1 MLKPGM
7 MFIFPRPDTSMVFI
21 ILSIKQ
27 CPEHY
32 ELKIL
37 RYLDNVVSVFT
48 REILYYQFKDV
59 KVYENYWGWKLI
71 C

>member
-7 MFIFPRPDTSMVFI
+7 IFVFHRSFTPMVFI

-37 RYLDNVVSVFT
+37 RYLNNVISVFT
-48 REILYYQFKDV
+48 HEILYYQFKDV
-59 KVYENYWGWKLI
+59 KDYESYWGWILV

>member
-7 MFIFPRPDTSMVFI
+7 IFVSSIPIVFI

-27 CPEHY
+27 SPEYY

-37 RYLDNVVSVFT
+37 RYLDGTISVFT

-59 KVYENYWGWKLI
+59 KVYESYWGWKLV